1 MKSIIQ
7 TQLKALRF
15 RILEAKEAAG
25 CGPVST
31 VLEGLQMDGYGFTIM
46 EKETETGLWDASIGY
61 ICPEYLELDG
71 YTEACGGGLR
81 VRVKI
86 MWGSDQLDKL
96 EIEIGEAGHWL
107 KNSDKLASYTKM
119 IKESSNY
126 WKITEING
134 FEELC
139 NAMFKLAF

>member
-15 RILEAKEAAG
+15 RILEAKEAGG

-31 VLEGLQMDGYGFTIM
+31 ALEGLQMDGYGFTI
-46 EKETETGLWDASIGY
+46 TEDGGTGLWDASIGY
-61 ICPEYLELDG
+61 ICPDYLELDG

-86 MWGSDQLDKL
+86 MWGSDQIDNLEIDIGEADRWLKDSDKL
-96 EIEIGEAGHWL
+96 E
-107 KNSDKLASYTKM
+107 SYTKS
-119 IKESSNY
+119 ITESSKL

-134 FEELC
+134 FEEMC